1 MRSKDGFFKMEE
13 IAYLYASK
21 KALMCKEKSI
31 QER

>member
-13 IAYLYASK
+13 IAYLYAGR
-21 KALMCKEKSI
+21 KALMRREKSI